1 MVQKYL
7 KMLVNLRS
15 IRMKNDGKE
24 SKEEDDLLDQM
35 DEVWLGLTEE
45 EHKFINKEK

>member
-1 MVQKYL
+1 MTQQYL

-15 IRMKNDGKE
+15 IKMKNDGKE

-35 DEVWLGLTEE
+35 DRVWTNLTPEE
-45 EHKFINKEK
+45 QKFINKEK